1 MEPQQRPR
9 LRAAVRRSAV
19 NPVLTIYCP
28 SRKAR
33 RAVKDWHESR
43 ETLVIDLEPCGHMAR
58 RTDRLEWLPVIP
70 ARDVSNRSDVL
81 R

>member
-28 SRKAR
+28 SRKAL

-70 ARDVSNRSDVL
+70 ERDVSNRSDVL